1 MNQQAATSTTFP
13 PSTASAPSTASGPVS
28 TEAAMH
34 DGEFAALRRRLEA
47 LEAQEALRTLVA
59 RYAAAADRRNDPV
72 MMSAIYTDDIVWSAE
87 GFGTYEGKQTV
98 TSYVAK
104 LAQESIVW
112 TVHYMVSPTFTLC
125 ADLRSA
131 DCHWYLFE
139 MAQIQTDGAP
149 LSHWIAAD
157 YIARA
162 VRADDGWRFSRVELR
177 PMLISP
183 YREGWTLSPHAN
195 APAR

>member
-1 MNQQAATSTTFP
+1 MERIRMTGQQEATP
-13 PSTASAPSTASGPVS
+13 
-28 TEAAMH
+28 H
-34 DGEFAALRRRLEA
+34 NDQLAALGRRLEA

-59 RYAAAADRRNDPV
+59 RYAAAADKRNDPV
-72 MMSAIYTDDIVWSAE
+72 MMSAIYTDDVVWTAE
-87 GFGTYEGKQTV
+87 GFGTYVGKEAV

-125 ADLRSA
+125 ADMRSA

-157 YIARA
+157 YVARA

-183 YREGWTLSPHAN
+183 YREGWTLSPQADSS
-195 APAR
+195 AR